1 MPAAQAMPTMLS
13 PDGFVATLPPG
24 LRLFIAGC
32 AGEPLPVLEA
42 LARRPEVLLGTTL
55 LGMPIAGI
63 NRWNLAALAPVET
76 AFMTPELRKGLA
88 TGRVSFRP
96 LHYSDAFA
104 WLSGPAR
111 ADMAVFRCAAPRNG
125 SVSLALAHDFVPAL
139 VEAGAGLVGVV
150 DPGLPDV
157 PDGIRIP
164 LQRLHALV
172 DGPSA
177 SPLVQAHPASAAMEA
192 ISRSVAALVR
202 DGDTVQAGIGSAVTA
217 AMSALRSHRRLRFHG
232 GVIGDA
238 ALELLDAGALDHATT
253 GVAIGSAAFYE
264 RLATEG
270 RIAFRPVSLT
280 HDAARLAATPSLIA
294 VNSAIEVDLFGQA
307 NSEVIGGRQVSGH
320 GGVADFVRG
329 ARRSTNGRAV
339 IVLAATGREGQ
350 VSRIVSCLAAATPV
364 SVTRAD
370 IDMVVTEH
378 GVAALRDADL
388 DERAQRLIAVAA
400 PDFRDALSNEWDRLR
415 RAM

>member
-1 MPAAQAMPTMLS
+1 MPTMLS
-13 PDGFVATLPPG
+13 PDGFVATLSPG

-32 AGEPLPVLEA
+32 AGEPLAVLEA
-42 LARRPEVLLGTTL
+42 LTRRPEALLGTTL

-76 AFMTPELRKGLA
+76 AFMTPELRSGLGS
-88 TGRVSFRP
+88 GRVRFRP

-104 WLSGPAR
+104 WLRGAAR
-111 ADMAVFRCAAPRNG
+111 VDMAVFRCAAPRNG
-125 SVSLALAHDFVPAL
+125 SVSLSLAHDFVPAL
-139 VEAGAGLVGVV
+139 IEAGAELVGVV

-177 SPLVQAHPASAAMEA
+177 SPMAQADAASATMDA
-192 ISRSVAALVR
+192 IGRSVASLVR
-202 DGDTVQAGIGSAVTA
+202 DGDTVQAGIGTAVTA

-232 GVIGDA
+232 GVIADPV
-238 ALELLDAGALDHATT
+238 LDLLDAGALDHATT
-253 GVAIGSAAFYE
+253 GVAIGSAGFYD

-270 RIAFRPVSLT
+270 RISFRPVSVT
-280 HDAARLAATPSLIA
+280 HDATRLAATPSLIA
-294 VNSAIEVDLFGQA
+294 VNSAIEVDLFGQV
-307 NSEVIGGRQVSGH
+307 NSEMIGGRQVSGH

-329 ARRSTNGRAV
+329 ARRSANGRAV
-339 IVLAATGREGQ
+339 IVLAATGREGK
-350 VSRIVSCLAAATPV
+350 VSRIVSRLPVGAPV

-370 IDMVVTEH
+370 IDTVATEH
-378 GVAALRDADL
+378 GIAVLRDADL
-388 DERAQRLIAVAA
+388 DERAQRLIAIAA
-400 PDFRDALSNEWDRLR
+400 PGFRDALSNEWDQLR